1 MGGRDRF
8 IHIAEVVAVFMVALD
23 DVSRLPRLGAC
34 RFHDDLHGRGC
45 LERAVRIRMGLAF
58 HGDVA
63 LLPILGPVVGDIV
76 VMVGYDLRVGPF
88 DLSNIFV
95 LGIGDV

>member
-1 MGGRDRF
+1 
-8 IHIAEVVAVFMVALD
+8 
-23 DVSRLPRLGAC
+23 
-34 RFHDDLHGRGC
+34 
-45 LERAVRIRMGLAF
+45 MGLAF

-76 VMVGYDLRVGPF
+76 VMVGYDLRIGPF

-95 LGIGDV
+95 LGIDDIQFAPASHIYIFQITAIDESIFSYPLRIIGQMYGF